1 MSYSYTVVG
10 VFLLSLTLS
19 YFTVKASRILNII
32 DVPNSRSNHKRSTPT
47 AGGLAIVLTVSIFML
62 FYKLFS
68 TEISVLPFLASLWI
82 IASVSLVDDL
92 KSLQILPRVIFQFI
106 SMITLLSYYM
116 PGYLFLCIPLF
127 FFINFYN
134 FMDGIDGSA
143 VSEAAHIAF
152 SFFIISFLVPE
163 LPESMRILSVVLFG
177 ASLGF
182 AKFNWHPAKIF
193 LGDVGSI
200 SLGLICGWLLLN
212 LVMEGL
218 YAASLIIPMFY
229 LADSSL
235 TILKRLMQR
244 KKIWEAHSEH
254 FFQKAV
260 RKGHSHS
267 RITKKIIACN
277 LILLALAITSITYPV
292 LSFLTAVTIV
302 SFLLYNLQ
310 RDSY

>member
-1 MSYSYTVVG
+1 MG

-19 YFTVKASRILNII
+19 YFTVKASRTLKII
-32 DVPNSRSNHKRSTPT
+32 DVPNSRSNHKHSTPT
-47 AGGLAIVLTVSIFML
+47 AGGLAIVLTVTIFML
-62 FYKLFS
+62 FYKGLS
-68 TEISVLPFLASLWI
+68 PETKILPFLTSLWI

-92 KSLQILPRVIFQFI
+92 KSLQVLPRVIFQFT

-143 VSEAAHIAF
+143 VSEASHISF

-212 LVMEGL
+212 LAMEGL

-235 TILKRLMQR
+235 TILKRLIQR

-254 FFQKAV
+254 FFQKAA

-277 LILLALAITSITYPV
+277 LVLMGLAVASITYPI
-292 LSFLTAVTIV
+292 LSFLTATTIV